1 MDLGPVGLAF
11 QAWDH
16 GTKHGDLRLLG
27 VLAYLTPVLST
38 LWLVLAGRAEA
49 GVTLA
54 LACALMAGGAWLASR
69 RG

>member
-1 MDLGPVGLAF
+1 VGLAF
-11 QAWDH
+11 YAWDH

-27 VLAYLTPVLST
+27 VLSYLTPVLST

-49 GVTLA
+49 GVMLG
-54 LACALMAGGAWLASR
+54 LACALVAGGAWLAAR